1 MTDAILV
8 WSGKLFTNL
17 IINGFSWRS
26 STVSHDRGSDLK
38 AHAGW
43 STADEQLNKQQTYKV
58 QSFSSKQQWQTL
70 ILRFAIC
77 FQQFDSEYT
86 GSKVLGAGSQHCH
99 PPGIRSHETRVTG
112 GSHKWRKKT
121 ATHLSPCASLNYL
134 DADIWTQAEII
145 VKVYISLSHPTC
157 PLILIPSGWLFIHS
171 SLLSRSHLINPG
183 EKQSKLERI
192 WITEQLILSGA
203 TVQSRVARAAS

>member
-99 PPGIRSHETRVTG
+99 PPGDGFLLTLGYVWSEGMENRGTKENAGIEFVCNGKTETR
-112 GSHKWRKKT
+112 KT
-121 ATHLSPCASLNYL
+121 
-134 DADIWTQAEII
+134 
-145 VKVYISLSHPTC
+145 
-157 PLILIPSGWLFIHS
+157 
-171 SLLSRSHLINPG
+171 
-183 EKQSKLERI
+183 
-192 WITEQLILSGA
+192 
-203 TVQSRVARAAS
+203 

>member
-112 GSHKWRKKT
+112 
-121 ATHLSPCASLNYL
+121 
-134 DADIWTQAEII
+134 
-145 VKVYISLSHPTC
+145 
-157 PLILIPSGWLFIHS
+157 
-171 SLLSRSHLINPG
+171 

>member
-99 PPGIRSHETRVTG
+99 PPG
-112 GSHKWRKKT
+112 
-121 ATHLSPCASLNYL
+121 
-134 DADIWTQAEII
+134 
-145 VKVYISLSHPTC
+145 
-157 PLILIPSGWLFIHS
+157 
-171 SLLSRSHLINPG
+171 